1 MSFIP
6 NSYPIGVMIC
16 YNDLIYRLITVL
28 GGVPVQ
34 TAFYFSFLF
43 LNFPLIHILVRYH
56 PVRWILPD
64 GMRLL
69 YWECLSLRPIKQIAL
84 WRI

>member
-28 GGVPVQ
+28 GGVPVH
-34 TAFYFSFLF
+34 TAKK
-43 LNFPLIHILVRYH
+43 IRK
-56 PVRWILPD
+56 
-64 GMRLL
+64 
-69 YWECLSLRPIKQIAL
+69 IKQSPEYQ
-84 WRI
+84 